1 MSRRGCACDGPVEEN
16 PFGAGVQLFEALAT
30 LPPPPLPSN
39 AAAHDAYYWPFGAR
53 SQEEYD
59 ALEASNGLLQLE
71 PYERAEMQK
80 CMPAIHNLDGRQ
92 LEWRLKSYYMTNAYR
107 YAAARMPAWFA
118 VMCRTGAFVPYVPG
132 EEVVRAAA
140 PPSPPLRRAPA
151 AARRRA
157 ATGRARNPPPPPV
170 LAAVARAEPDEPD
183 GEEKIDVEN
192 MTGDDWDPGASMKR
206 KDEILEAF
214 LRACRDGVFGEAVRD
229 CDVRHDWV
237 TPKGYPLG
245 QLVYN
250 RKAIFGRGD
259 TDAAD
264 RRLLDAGF
272 VPASARSPT
281 AHADDAFRRYEPLLL
296 DAATRGLT
304 RWTSVDLNRAVSW
317 LGEHVR
323 KTRASDAADDV
334 YVELAVKLG
343 NLAPKGAKSGNKHY
357 AYWAHRLRDQA
368 RAVLAGESPLADDAL
383 RRHEPVLRDAVA
395 QARPGLRNL
404 ATADVAKAVW
414 WLGDQ
419 VKKARASDAAAELAR
434 VYLELAVEL
443 GDAVPAGTKDARGA
457 IYWAHRFKDEAQ
469 AMLEGLADAEDD
481 DEEDAQRPP
490 PRSTKPKKRASAKRP
505 RRDAADADRAR
516 AIVESS
522 DDEAVAAEPPDDYK
536 DEPDDDAPVASTRK
550 RARAKKGGTDDAT
563 TARPRRDAAEPE
575 DKGDIDVT
583 ELTEEDYDPGAPLHE
598 KDRILK
604 AFLRA
609 CRDGVFGEAV
619 RDCDVPMNWVSPK
632 GYPLG
637 KHIGNRRRTFGRGV
651 ADAAAA
657 QLLDAGF
664 VPVSTRSRVA
674 VDDDAYRRY
683 EPVLRDA
690 AARGLARMTS
700 ANLSRA
706 VAWLGRQG
714 QRAYAS
720 DVGLK
725 LAVELGDAA
734 PASCIWAKNA
744 AKRASAVL
752 ESEDAED
759 EEDEEDAPLPATR
772 PRRKVVYA
780 SDADEDEGEAFVA
793 VGGDGHDSEEED
805 DYDAPMVPKKRKRAA
820 AARAKPVKKRS
831 GRRR

>member
-30 LPPPPLPSN
+30 LPSPPLPRD

-206 KDEILEAF
+206 KDEILE
-214 LRACRDGVFGEAVRD
+214 
-229 CDVRHDWV
+229 
-237 TPKGYPLG
+237 
-245 QLVYN
+245 
-250 RKAIFGRGD
+250 
-259 TDAAD
+259 
-264 RRLLDAGF
+264 
-272 VPASARSPT
+272 
-281 AHADDAFRRYEPLLL
+281 
-296 DAATRGLT
+296 
-304 RWTSVDLNRAVSW
+304 
-317 LGEHVR
+317 
-323 KTRASDAADDV
+323 
-334 YVELAVKLG
+334 
-343 NLAPKGAKSGNKHY
+343 
-357 AYWAHRLRDQA
+357 
-368 RAVLAGESPLADDAL
+368 
-383 RRHEPVLRDAVA
+383 
-395 QARPGLRNL
+395 
-404 ATADVAKAVW
+404 
-414 WLGDQ
+414 
-419 VKKARASDAAAELAR
+419 
-434 VYLELAVEL
+434 
-443 GDAVPAGTKDARGA
+443 
-457 IYWAHRFKDEAQ
+457 
-469 AMLEGLADAEDD
+469 
-481 DEEDAQRPP
+481 
-490 PRSTKPKKRASAKRP
+490 
-505 RRDAADADRAR
+505 
-516 AIVESS
+516 
-522 DDEAVAAEPPDDYK
+522 
-536 DEPDDDAPVASTRK
+536 
-550 RARAKKGGTDDAT
+550 
-563 TARPRRDAAEPE
+563 
-575 DKGDIDVT
+575 
-583 ELTEEDYDPGAPLHE
+583 
-598 KDRILK
+598 

-820 AARAKPVKKRS
+820 AARAKPVKQPS
-831 GRRR
+831 RRRR